1 MRVKCIPLQPPP
13 LDGASAAAVAYN
25 CSIAPLYRQ
34 GYVSFYESGK
44 VRWFLRSYRC
54 VRSEFNIPRQRY
66 LARFSVVWQSPWP
79 THLPLSPTYISL
91 LWSLLSCISH
101 QFLFCQK
108 KIHSILFR
116 LICTVLIW
124 SQKIDCLL
132 LFFTLYKTISL
143 WVKLQRK
150 YPYFF
155 VVRLKKRKLQS
166 KELLTVLASPSFV
179 CLDRHSVFSI
189 SCKKTDMKFK
199 VQKKFS
205 GSETDHSLVLLS
217 THF

>member
-132 LFFTLYKTISL
+132 LF
-143 WVKLQRK
+143 
-150 YPYFF
+150 
-155 VVRLKKRKLQS
+155 
-166 KELLTVLASPSFV
+166 
-179 CLDRHSVFSI
+179 
-189 SCKKTDMKFK
+189 
-199 VQKKFS
+199 
-205 GSETDHSLVLLS
+205 LLS
-217 THF
+217 TKPFLCESNCKGNTLTFLLCDWKNENCRARNY